1 MCTNRL
7 SKGRRIPRPVRLW
20 LFGTLV
26 TSLATPLPA
35 SAGWRDWLDKAREST
50 HRYISAEQGGHGLT
64 QDEIVKALQEALEIG
79 VQQAVARLGRNGG
92 FLQDPVV
99 RIELP
104 APLATVARA
113 LRMIGQDRLVDD
125 FVTSMNHAAEL
136 AVRESVPIFIEAIEQ
151 MRIEDARRILE
162 GPEDAAT
169 RYFRRHTESRLYQRL
184 HPIVK
189 TAIRGAQATR
199 YYASLLEKARATVP
213 YADRALRDFDLDDY
227 ITRKALDGLFLK
239 IAEEER
245 KIRKDPA
252 ARTTEL
258 LKEVFGSLT
267 KSR

>member
-1 MCTNRL
+1 M
-7 SKGRRIPRPVRLW
+7 RPVRLW
-20 LFGTLV
+20 LFGILV
-26 TSLATPLPA
+26 ANLAAPLPA
-35 SAGWRDWLDKAREST
+35 SAGWQDWLDKAREST

-64 QDEIVKALQEALEIG
+64 QDEIVKALQEALEVG
-79 VQQAVARLGRNGG
+79 VREAVARLGRNGG

-99 RIELP
+99 RIDLP
-104 APLATVARA
+104 EPLDPVARG
-113 LRMIGQDRLVDD
+113 LRLIGQGDLVDD

-169 RYFRRHTESRLYQRL
+169 RYFREHTESRLYQRL

-189 TAIRGAQATR
+189 TAVRGAHATR
-199 YYASLLEKARATVP
+199 YYTSLLEKARATVP
-213 YADRALRDFDLDDY
+213 YADRVLQDFDLDDY
-227 ITRKALDGLFLK
+227 ITRKALDGLFLG

-245 KIRKDPA
+245 KIRRDPA

-258 LKEVFGSLT
+258 LREVFGSLG
-267 KSR
+267 K